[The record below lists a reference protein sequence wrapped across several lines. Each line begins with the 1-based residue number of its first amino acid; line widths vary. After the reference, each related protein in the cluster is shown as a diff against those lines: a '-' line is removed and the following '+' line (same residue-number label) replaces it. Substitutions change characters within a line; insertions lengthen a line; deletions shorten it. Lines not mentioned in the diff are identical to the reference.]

1 MKKTMVQLL
10 VLLCAMGFICK
21 SFADNQKNGDQLL
34 DASVYRAMKKY
45 HVPVVSLAII
55 DNGKIIYIKAYS
67 TDAKLLVTRDSLFQS
82 ASIGKSVTAYG
93 ALHLVGKSKINLDE
107 DVNNYLTSW
116 KIPDSPFAAQEKVT
130 VRNILDM
137 TSGLSVSG
145 FMGHSVHDTL
155 PTLKQI
161 LNGESPAENQAVRL
175 ISEPG
180 SKHYY
185 SGGSYEVLEQLIEDV
200 TDTSFSKFMK
210 DNILI
215 PLDMKN
221 SQYIAVLPKKMWS
234 DAMPGFL
241 KDGEM
246 IPGRWK
252 IIPALGA
259 GGMWTT
265 PTDLAKFT
273 INVMHSFNGEGGL
286 ISEKLARE
294 MLTRQKNTDF
304 GLGFVIDGCG
314 KNLNFRKEGHNIG
327 FYNWLIAFP
336 DTKQGAIIMTNSE
349 NGVPLIKEIIQKISE
364 LYKWP
369 DHYPIV
375 DESEQIPVD
384 SDCKVAVT

>member
-1 MKKTMVQLL
+1 MQLFKRFTRIIIRLL
-10 VLLCAMGFICK
+10 VLLCGMGFILT
-21 SFADNQKNGDQLL
+21 SFANNQSF
-34 DASVYRAMKKY
+34 DAFIYNAMKKY
-45 HVPVVSLAII
+45 HVPIVSLAII
-55 DNGKIIYIKAYS
+55 DHGKIIYTHAYS
-67 TDAKLLVTRDSLFQS
+67 IDKKLVVTTHSLFQS

-93 ALHLVGKSKINLDE
+93 ALLLVDKSKINLDE
-107 DVNNYLTSW
+107 NVNHFLTSW
-116 KIPDSPFAAQEKVT
+116 KIPDSPYTTQTKVT
-130 VRNILDM
+130 LRNILDM
-137 TSGLSVSG
+137 TSGLSVPG
-145 FMGHSVHDTL
+145 FAGHSPHDVL

-161 LNGESPAENQAVRL
+161 LNGESPAENQAVHV
-175 ISEPG
+175 IFEPG
-180 SKHYY
+180 SKYYY

-200 TDTSFSKFMK
+200 TDTSFSNFMTSHV
-210 DNILI
+210 LI
-215 PLDMKN
+215 PLAMKN
-221 SQYIAVLPKKMWS
+221 SQFIAVLPKTLWS
-234 DAMPGFL
+234 YAVPGFL

-246 IPGRWK
+246 ITGKWK

-265 PTDLAKFT
+265 PIDLATFA
-273 INVMHSFNGEGGL
+273 INVMHSFSGQDGL
-286 ISEKLARE
+286 ISKKLAHE

-349 NGVPLIKEIIQKISE
+349 NGVPLIKDIIQKMSQ

-375 DESEQIPVD
+375 DESAQVPVA
-384 SDCKVAVT
+384 SGCHPRT

>member
-1 MKKTMVQLL
+1 MKLLTRFTRTNIPLL
-10 VLLCAMGFICK
+10 VLFCAMGFISK
-21 SFADNQKNGDQLL
+21 SFANNQSF
-34 DASVYRAMKKY
+34 DALVYTAMKKY

-55 DNGKIIYIKAYS
+55 DQGKIIYTHAYS
-67 TDAKLLVTRDSLFQS
+67 IDKKLAVTTHSLFQS

-93 ALHLVGKSKINLDE
+93 ALLLVDKSNINLDE
-107 DVNNYLTSW
+107 NVNHYLTSW
-116 KIPDSPFAAQEKVT
+116 KIPDSPYTTQAKVT
-130 VRNILDM
+130 LRNILDM

-145 FMGHSVHDTL
+145 FAGHSPHDVL

-161 LNGESPAENQAVRL
+161 LNGEPPAENQAVQV
-175 ISEPG
+175 IFKPG
-180 SKHYY
+180 SKYYY

-200 TDTSFSKFMK
+200 TDTSFSSFMT
-210 DNILI
+210 DHVLM
-215 PLDMKN
+215 PLAMHN
-221 SQYIAVLPKKMWS
+221 SQFIAVLPKNLWAS
-234 DAMPGFL
+234 AVPGFL

-246 IPGRWK
+246 IKGRWK

-265 PTDLAKFT
+265 PIDLAKFA
-273 INVMHSFNGEGGL
+273 INVMHSFSGQGGL
-286 ISEKLARE
+286 ISKKLAQE

-336 DTKQGAIIMTNSE
+336 HTKQGAIIMTNSE
-349 NGVPLIKEIIQKISE
+349 NGVPLIKEIMQKISQQ
-364 LYKWP
+364 YKWP

-375 DESEQIPVD
+375 DESEHVPVA
-384 SDCKVAVT
+384 SGC